1 MTRWRMNNCDAAES
15 REQSGIW
22 EHTAPTV
29 TRNREAMCAGHCG
42 GGLTGFQRWC
52 MADCGEVLLFSV
64 RR

>member
-1 MTRWRMNNCDAAES
+1 MTRWRMNNCDATES

-22 EHTAPTV
+22 EQTAPTV
-29 TRNREAMCAGHCG
+29 TRNREAMCAGHHG